1 MAVARPPQLSV
12 GADVWLSL
20 DGHNLAGARR
30 VALLAEIAR
39 VGSITQA
46 AKSVGLSYKGAWNAI
61 DDMSNL
67 AGEPLL
73 ERTVGGKGGGST
85 RLTPRGE
92 KLVHNFELIRAEHAR
107 FVERLN
113 RKAQGLTDDY
123 SLMESIAMKT
133 SARNQFAGTVHA
145 LRSGAI
151 NDEIELEVIGG
162 LRIVATVTRES
173 RNDLGLEIGT
183 RAFALVKA
191 SSILLMVEAGDV
203 RLSAR
208 NQLAGTVTRVLPGA
222 VNTEVVLELPRG
234 GSVAA
239 VITNQSVKALG
250 LAKGSAATAVFKA
263 SSVIL
268 GVAA

>member
-20 DGHNLAGARR
+20 DGRNLAGARR
-30 VALLAEIAR
+30 VALLAEINR

-73 ERTVGGKGGGST
+73 ERSVGGKGGGST

-151 NDEIELEVIGG
+151 NDEIELKVIGG

-222 VNTEVVLELPRG
+222 VNTEVVLELARG

-239 VITNQSVKALG
+239 VITNHSVKALG